1 MSKGYFNQK
10 QVNALPR
17 INSYKEITIKNF
29 KNKNAFFSPKT
40 YKNKKDNINNN
51 NFNNNLLFNRIDKK
65 PGTSIDKKKSIFI
78 LPKIAP
84 NKLSN
89 TANIKT
95 SNSNN
100 INNNFYFNQFA
111 YQYNNNVEGNN
122 QINEFYS
129 NYKNI
134 SINILENDNELKKMF
149 EEIYDKSDYQSEK
162 QWIEENLF
170 NREVFRIMLESY
182 AKKNG
187 DVNSFIRNEISKI
200 LNNKKLDNMLL
211 KSFKQ
216 IQFQYDEYI
225 NNVHNL

>member
-1 MSKGYFNQK
+1 M
-10 QVNALPR
+10 
-17 INSYKEITIKNF
+17 
-29 KNKNAFFSPKT
+29 
-40 YKNKKDNINNN
+40 
-51 NFNNNLLFNRIDKK
+51 
-65 PGTSIDKKKSIFI
+65 
-78 LPKIAP
+78 
-84 NKLSN
+84 
-89 TANIKT
+89 
-95 SNSNN
+95 
-100 INNNFYFNQFA
+100 
-111 YQYNNNVEGNN
+111 
-122 QINEFYS
+122 
-129 NYKNI
+129 
-134 SINILENDNELKKMF
+134 ENDNELKKMF

-170 NREVFRIMLESY
+170 NREVFKIMLESY

>member
-1 MSKGYFNQK
+1 MSKRYFNQN
-10 QVNALPR
+10 QVNVLPR

-40 YKNKKDNINNN
+40 FKNKKDKINND
-51 NFNNNLLFNRIDKK
+51 NFDNNLLFNRIDKK

-84 NKLSN
+84 KKLSN

-122 QINEFYS
+122 QI
-129 NYKNI
+129 KN
-134 SINILENDNELKKMF
+134 
-149 EEIYDKSDYQSEK
+149 Q
-162 QWIEENLF
+162 
-170 NREVFRIMLESY
+170 
-182 AKKNG
+182 
-187 DVNSFIRNEISKI
+187 
-200 LNNKKLDNMLL
+200 
-211 KSFKQ
+211 
-216 IQFQYDEYI
+216 
-225 NNVHNL
+225 